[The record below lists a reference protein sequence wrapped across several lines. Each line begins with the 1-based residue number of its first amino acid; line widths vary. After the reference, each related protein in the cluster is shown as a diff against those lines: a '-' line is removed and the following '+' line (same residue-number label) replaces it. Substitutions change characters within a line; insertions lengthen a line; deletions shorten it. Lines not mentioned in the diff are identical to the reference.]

1 VDDQEAFLKLVVE
14 GKVVPEIVEIPG
26 APKMSQ
32 ILDWMKDKKFL
43 TRYQEAKKLRSE
55 VFHDKAIR
63 IAQLSDKSTAA
74 ADKLAVDTLKW
85 AASIGDGETYGTKT
99 KVTNDGDG
107 IIIVG
112 TGISRPGDEG
122 FDEEEFDAKIHRHRL
137 QAKETPKGTPLESEE
152 V

>member
-1 VDDQEAFLKLVVE
+1 MTDQDAFLKLIVE
-14 GKVVPEIVEIPG
+14 GKVLQEIVEIEG
-26 APKMSQ
+26 SPKISV
-32 ILDWMKDKKFL
+32 ILDWMKDKSFL
-43 TRYQEAKKLRSE
+43 TRYQTAKKLRSE

-85 AASIGDGETYGTKT
+85 AAAIGDGETYGAKT

-112 TGISRPGDEG
+112 TGILRPGDDG
-122 FDEEEFDAKIHRHRL
+122 YSEEDFDAKIHRHRV
-137 QAKETPKGTPLESEE
+137 QAKETPKGTASASEE